1 VKSITDAIAG
11 HVTSRA
17 VGDELFSGK
26 NCGRRELARQQATG
40 GLMSSISRRDFLKY
54 VGAGGVGAGGG
65 FLFAEA
71 IKKPVEYLVPQVIPP
86 EDWSPGVATWYNTSC
101 RQCSAGCGVSVRV
114 REGRAKKIEGN
125 PAHPVNQGR
134 LCALGQSGLNALYN
148 PDRIRGPLRLTGER
162 GSGEYESISWD
173 EAMTT
178 LSTRLGVLKINKG
191 GDRLHLLSG
200 TERGHLDH
208 LFQRFM
214 SEMGSGSY
222 LQYDYTHPHN
232 LYEANRMCFGED
244 VLPYYDI
251 RNSDF
256 LISFGADY
264 LGMWLSP
271 VHHSLGFGHMRQGRD
286 GHRGVC
292 VQVEPRM
299 SLSGASADQWVH
311 AKPGSEGLLAL
322 AMAHAIVKH
331 GAYTGAD
338 KDDWTRALAS
348 YSPASVA
355 EATGIAVKDIEMLA
369 GAFGSGSN
377 SLAIGGGAAAE
388 GPNGLET
395 LVAVNVLN
403 HIGGSVGRRGG
414 IIFNAEP
421 MLGTGWLAR
430 QASYRRMQQFAQSI
444 NSGEVEILLLH
455 GTNPVFNLPESSGLT
470 EALGNVEYIVG
481 LSSFMDETTLH
492 ADLILPT
499 DVYLESWGDDVP
511 EPGVGIQV
519 ATISQPTVTRVFDTR
534 PAGDIILQLAHQ
546 VGGEL
551 PAALPWATM
560 EEYVRDAWR
569 KVYLEDQGAEADF
582 DQFWNDAVRSGVWA
596 RTSNRPP
603 PTTTVTPAVLG
614 SAGASPPVHDG
625 AESEYPFV
633 LTTGLSQT
641 FLDGRG
647 ANLPW
652 QQELPDPL
660 TSIVYGSWVE
670 LNPETARQL
679 DLAEGDVVEVS
690 SSVGSVEAPVFVYQA
705 IRPDVV
711 AMPLGQGH
719 RAYGRYAKG
728 RGVNP
733 IDLMA
738 EVVDDN
744 TGALATGAT
753 RVRLTKTG
761 RNVKLVKTDGVS
773 RDLGRQILGPAGQHS

>member
-1 VKSITDAIAG
+1 
-11 HVTSRA
+11 
-17 VGDELFSGK
+17 
-26 NCGRRELARQQATG
+26 
-40 GLMSSISRRDFLKY
+40 MSNISRRDFLKF

-65 FLFAEA
+65 FLYADA
-71 IKKPVEYLVPQVIPP
+71 IKKPIEYLIPQVVPP
-86 EDWSPGVATWYNTSC
+86 EDWAPGVATFYNTSC
-101 RQCSAGCGVSVRV
+101 RQCSAGCGVTVRI

-148 PDRIRGPLRLTGER
+148 PDRIRTPLRLTGER
-162 GSGEYESISWD
+162 GSGQYEAISWD

-208 LFQRFM
+208 LFARFM
-214 SEMGSGSY
+214 SEMGSGHY

-232 LYEANRMCFGED
+232 LYAANRMCFGVE

-271 VHHSLGFGHMRQGRD
+271 VHHSLGYGHMRQGRD

-299 SLSGASADQWVH
+299 SLSGANADQWVH
-311 AKPGSEGLLAL
+311 ARPGSEGLLAL
-322 AMAHAIVKH
+322 AMAHAIVKA
-331 GAYTGAD
+331 GGYSGPD
-338 KDDWTRALAS
+338 RSEWGRALAS

-355 EATGIAVKDIEMLA
+355 EATGVAAKDIEELA
-369 GAFGSGSN
+369 GKFSASDN
-377 SLAIGGGAAAE
+377 SLAIGGGAAAD

-403 HIGGSVGRRGG
+403 HIAGNVGQRGG
-414 IIFNAEP
+414 VLFNPDP
-421 MLGTGWLAR
+421 MLGSDWIGR
-430 QASYRRMQQFAQSI
+430 QASYRRMQEFAQSMI
-444 NSGEVEILLLH
+444 RGEVEILLLH
-455 GTNPVFNLPESSGLT
+455 ATNPVFSMPASSGLS
-470 EALGNVEYIVG
+470 EALDKVDYIVG
-481 LSSFMDETTLH
+481 LSSFMDETTIQ
-492 ADLILPT
+492 ADLIMPT

-519 ATISQPTVTRVFDTR
+519 ATISQPVVDRVFDTR
-534 PAGDIILQLAHQ
+534 STGDIMLQLAHQ
-546 VGGEL
+546 IGGEL
-551 PAALPWATM
+551 PAALPWNTM
-560 EEYVRDAWR
+560 EDYVRDSWR
-569 KVYLEDQGAEADF
+569 EVYLEDQGDAAEADF

-596 RTSNRPP
+596 RTSGGPRQVATVD
-603 PTTTVTPAVLG
+603 PTVLT
-614 SAGASPPVHDG
+614 SAGAKPPVHDG

-633 LTTGLSQT
+633 LNTGLSQT

-660 TSIVYGSWVE
+660 TSIVYSTWVE
-670 LNPETARQL
+670 LNPRTAQEM
-679 DLAEGDVVEVS
+679 DLVEGDVVEVQS
-690 SSVGSVEAPVFVYQA
+690 SAGSVEAPVFIYQA

-711 AMPLGQGH
+711 VMSLGQGH
-719 RAYGRYAKG
+719 QAYGRYAEG

-738 EVVDDN
+738 EVVDKT
-744 TGALATGAT
+744 TGALAAAAT
-753 RVRLTKTG
+753 RVRLNKTG
-761 RNVKLVKTDGVS
+761 RSVKLVKTDGVT
-773 RDLGRQILGPAGQHS
+773 RDLGRQILGPTEKHA

>member
-1 VKSITDAIAG
+1 
-11 HVTSRA
+11 
-17 VGDELFSGK
+17 L
-26 NCGRRELARQQATG
+26 LARQEATG
-40 GLMSSISRRDFLKY
+40 GLMSKVSRRDFLKF

-71 IKKPVEYLVPQVIPP
+71 IKKPVEYLIPQVVPP
-86 EDWSPGVATWYNTSC
+86 EDWSPGVATWFNTSC
-101 RQCSAGCGVSVRV
+101 RQCSAGCGVSVRI

-148 PDRIRGPLRLTGER
+148 PDRIRTPLRRTGPR
-162 GSGEYESISWD
+162 GSGEYEAISWD

-208 LFQRFM
+208 LLERFM
-214 SEMGSGSY
+214 GEMGSGRY

-232 LYEANRMCFGED
+232 LYEANRMCFGEEF
-244 VLPYYDI
+244 LPYYDI

-256 LISFGADY
+256 LVSFGADY

-286 GHRGVC
+286 DHRGVC

-311 AKPGSEGLLAL
+311 ARPGSEGLLAL
-322 AMAHAIVKH
+322 AMAHAIVKN
-331 GAYTGAD
+331 GSYKGTDRAD
-338 KDDWTRALAS
+338 WGRALAS
-348 YSPASVA
+348 YSPAGVA
-355 EATGIAVKDIEMLA
+355 EATGVSAADIENLA
-369 GAFGSGSN
+369 KKFASSEH
-377 SLAIGGGAAAE
+377 SLAIGGGAAGD

-403 HIGGSVGRRGG
+403 YLAGNIGQRGG
-414 IIFNAEP
+414 VLFNAAP
-421 MLGTGWLAR
+421 MLGTGWLGR
-430 QASYRRMQQFAQSI
+430 QASYRRMKQFAESM
-444 NSGEVEILLLH
+444 NSGEVEILLVH
-455 GTNPVFNLPESSGLT
+455 GTNPVFSLPESSGLRA
-470 EALGNVEYIVG
+470 ALGKVDYIVG
-481 LSSFMDETTLH
+481 LSSFMDETTLL

-519 ATISQPTVTRVFDTR
+519 ATISQPTVNRIFDTR
-534 PAGDIILQLAHQ
+534 SAGDIILQLAHQ
-546 VGGEL
+546 IGGEL
-551 PAALPWATM
+551 PAVLPWTTM

-569 KVYLEDQGAEADF
+569 AIYVEDQGEAAEADF

-596 RTSNRPP
+596 RTSSRPP
-603 PTTTVTPAVLG
+603 PGTSVTPAVLA
-614 SAGASPPVHDG
+614 SAGARPPVHDG
-625 AESEYPFV
+625 AESDYPFV

-670 LNPETARQL
+670 LNPETARQM
-679 DLAEGDVVEVS
+679 DVVEGDVVEVS
-690 SSVGSVEAPVFVYQA
+690 SSAGSVEAPVFVYQA

-719 RAYGRYAKG
+719 QAFGRYAKG
-728 RGVNP
+728 RGVSP

-738 EVVDDN
+738 EVVDDT

-753 RVRLTKTG
+753 RVRLRKTG
-761 RNVKLVKTDGVS
+761 RNVKIVKTDGVS
-773 RDLGRQILGPAGQHS
+773 RDLGRQILGPAGKHS